1 MELMIKIME
10 MEVENVP
17 GNKSLSIRK
26 KEVSAVKKQKIP
38 SNQCVLITQKN
49 GIFFIFKI
57 FVSFFSTHRGHV
69 SVVFPC
75 MPLSEEHTEAKG
87 PP

>member
-26 KEVSAVKKQKIP
+26 KEGSAVKKQTI
-38 SNQCVLITQKN
+38 
-49 GIFFIFKI
+49 
-57 FVSFFSTHRGHV
+57 
-69 SVVFPC
+69 
-75 MPLSEEHTEAKG
+75 LSLNKV
-87 PP
+87 